1 MKVALIYILNI
12 SDHYNICDTITIG
25 KLNKNNRKETENNI
39 YLLDFK
45 VKLFATGVIFRLNF
59 FNES

>member
-1 MKVALIYILNI
+1 MKVALIYLNI

-25 KLNKNNRKETENNI
+25 KLNKNNRKETGNNI

-45 VKLFATGVIFRLNF
+45 LKLFAAGVIFR
-59 FNES
+59 